1 MILAGATP
9 DWVRPTFFGANLLP
23 FKKADGGIRPIAV
36 GLTLRRLVAKVAC
49 RLVTEKCTEVLK
61 SRQMGVGVKSGAE
74 ALVHAARRFVGALPS
89 DNILVKLDFTNAFNC
104 IRRDRMLEAT
114 AVHLPELL
122 SYVSSV
128 YSLPSSLFFGHYIVE
143 SAEGVQQGDPLGP
156 LLYSLTTHSLLQAIK
171 SEFTTGYLDDI
182 SIGGEVSSVGADVR
196 QLEQQALQLGL
207 TLNHSK
213 CEVIG
218 LSDTT
223 NRVAWR
229 RLGLSFQEI
238 SVQDATLLGPL

>member
-9 DWVRPTFFGANLLP
+9 DWVRFTFFGANLLP
-23 FKKADGGIRPIAV
+23 FKKADVGIRPIAV

-61 SRQMGVGVKSGAE
+61 PRQMGVGVKSGAE
-74 ALVHAARRFVGALPS
+74 ALVHAAQRFVGALPS
-89 DNILVKLDFTNAFNC
+89 DNMLVKLDFTNAFNC

-128 YSLPSSLFFGHYIVE
+128 YSSPSSLFFGHYIVE

-182 SIGGEVSSVGADVR
+182 SIGGEVSSVG
-196 QLEQQALQLGL
+196 QM
-207 TLNHSK
+207 
-213 CEVIG
+213 
-218 LSDTT
+218 
-223 NRVAWR
+223 
-229 RLGLSFQEI
+229 
-238 SVQDATLLGPL
+238 